1 VLLDLIFETP
11 QETTHRIGKWVYRLY
26 ERDDHYALPDVV
38 LQTEPGARSQL
49 ELHEITIADVSVNV
63 RDSGQ
68 LDSFLKASWR
78 ADAVPGGWMAA
89 RLGVVRGATLRASR
103 LDRAFQST
111 GGGPVEARVTW
122 QYSFAG
128 TDLTPVSNHVTIVL
142 EFMTPGQP
150 VPARPPEPIVDLEA
164 DRLGV
169 PAVLR
174 GIEGTKDYSGFAA
187 VDFGTSSSTVTLYD
201 ARHHFDMVI
210 DPGQA
215 TRLRLGLAGLL
226 NEGPLGDSS
235 WSQRM
240 AGLAAEVAGFDPE
253 LRELDFAALL
263 IRLRGP
269 SVLVDGRD
277 LLLDA
282 TCAAVEHLLQQ
293 SSETFRD
300 WLAPRLLQVYD
311 AAFNVPP
318 LEEMF
323 LRQVVF
329 DADTRSRE
337 ISSMVTVQDGDP
349 ISIKLGPGDPTQ
361 DPAKTVRALKTKLQ
375 QPKRLEGRVAAGEHE
390 ATTDDLI
397 ALVYLALTE
406 HAERFA
412 HDRRDGDPEV
422 IRSLVVTFPTTTPAS
437 TREHLRN
444 LVKHPLQLDTVV
456 TDFDEGVAAGLFFL
470 LRDFGSNRREFGVEG
485 LRARSRKV
493 ATDPPTWTQNMLV
506 LDMGAGTTDIVLIGL
521 TLTDMSEP
529 IPGCPENVQGRYYV
543 IRPEV
548 RNSTGHPQLGGDYL
562 TLRVFY
568 WLKAKI
574 VDALLYGPGF
584 DGRRAELR
592 KQLLLADAA
601 PGTQPSLAE
610 TVLQADGK
618 EPAPEEI
625 RDKLRTV
632 LPTDW
637 RGRTD
642 VKPQAFEHL
651 WGLAEQIKVTLG
663 AAGAKPFEVTRVNL
677 EEILAIGAK
686 TRDLVELLP
695 AQGIKLESKDLQKLA
710 RPVLAQA
717 VQLASWL
724 VRNTLTESEALDRV
738 MLAGRSSMM
747 PLMRQVVVEE
757 LAAEDEDSQASLN
770 WNPAAV
776 TVEAEYAKQAASIGA
791 CWAQSFRDRSVG
803 LADAIP
809 DLIRGRTQIMIDV
822 DNLTHTLP
830 CAFRLQRQ
838 GADDLELLT
847 AGIRLTEIDSEG
859 TIGVRS
865 IWRGLMANF
874 QINRPLNQNT
884 SIQWGVFHYQR
895 RAAREGFTPSD
906 IWTLSSDAVVAA
918 KVRAQLE
925 VSQTL
930 VPYLHLCQG
939 TPHYVFRATP
949 TIDLA
954 QVLGQKYWHES
965 ERRLTEIPAA
975 VWVSGLADREHPG
988 GVEQELFKVWL
999 PGPED
1004 DPTQYF
1010 PEFFRD
1016 SDDPNLPPRPG
1027 RISAPLPLPRAN
1039 GEYRFFLRWP
1049 DGRVDPLTV
1058 ERPPGPRGPTSRF
1071 VATLDTRGWL
1081 RIHRGNPPYW
1091 SVDTLEAVQNRPGAV
1106 FRVEMD
1112 PGVPNLKDS
1121 WDPFNGSH

>member
-11 QETTHRIGKWVYRLY
+11 QETTHRIGAWVYRLY

-49 ELHEITIADVSVNV
+49 DVHEITIVDVSVNV
-63 RDSGQ
+63 RNSGQ
-68 LDSFLKASWR
+68 LDGFLKASWR
-78 ADAVPGGWMAA
+78 ANLAPTRWMAA
-89 RLGVVRGATLRASR
+89 RLQAVSGATLRASR
-103 LDRAFQST
+103 LAAAFQAAA
-111 GGGPVEARVTW
+111 GRPVEVRVTW
-122 QYSFAG
+122 QYSFTG
-128 TDLTPVSNHVTIVL
+128 RNRIPESNHVTVIL
-142 EFMTPGQP
+142 EFMAPGQP
-150 VPARPPEPIVDLEA
+150 VPPPPPVPIVDLEA
-164 DRLGV
+164 
-169 PAVLR
+169 AVLR
-174 GIEGTKDYSGFAA
+174 DIEGTKDYSGFAA

-201 ARHHFDMVI
+201 SRHHFDMVI

-215 TRLRLGLAGLL
+215 TRLRLGLASLL
-226 NEGPLGDSS
+226 NEDPPGDSS

-240 AGLAAEVAGFDPE
+240 SELTAEVAGFDPE

-263 IRLRGP
+263 TRLRAP
-269 SVLVDGRD
+269 SVLVDSRD

-282 TCAAVEHLLQQ
+282 TCAAVERLLQD
-293 SSETFRD
+293 SSETLRE

-323 LRQVVF
+323 LRQVFF
-329 DADTRSRE
+329 DTSRSRE
-337 ISSMVTVQDGDP
+337 IPSMVTMQDGDP

-375 QPKRLEGRVAAGEHE
+375 QPRRLEGRVARGGRE

-422 IRSLVVTFPTTTPAS
+422 IRSLVVTFPTTTPAA
-437 TREHLRN
+437 TRGRLRN
-444 LVKHPLQLDTVV
+444 LVKRPLQLDTVV

-493 ATDPPTWTQNMLV
+493 ASDPPTWTQNMLV

-584 DGRRAELR
+584 DDRRADLR
-592 KQLLLADAA
+592 KRLLLTDAA

-610 TVLQADGK
+610 TVVQADGK
-618 EPAPEEI
+618 EPAPDEV
-625 RDKLRTV
+625 RDNLRTV

-637 RGRTD
+637 KGRAD
-642 VKPQAFEHL
+642 VNPEAFEHL
-651 WGLAEQIKVTLG
+651 WRLAEQIKVTLG
-663 AAGAKPFEVTRVNL
+663 AEGAKPFEVTRVNL
-677 EEILAIGAK
+677 EEFLAIGTK
-686 TRDLVELLP
+686 TRELVELLP
-695 AQGIKLESKDLQKLA
+695 AGGIKLESKDLLKLA

-724 VRNTLTESEALDRV
+724 VRNTLDESEALDRV

-791 CWAQSFRDRSVG
+791 CWAQSVRDRAVG
-803 LADAIP
+803 WVDAIP

-830 CAFRLQRQ
+830 CAFRLQRL

-865 IWRGLMANF
+865 KWVGLMSNF

-895 RAAREGFTPSD
+895 LAAREQFTPSD
-906 IWTLSSDAVVAA
+906 IWTVSSDAVVAG

-925 VSQTL
+925 VNQTL

-939 TPHYVFRATP
+939 MPHYLFRATP
-949 TIDLA
+949 TVELR
-954 QVLGQKYWHES
+954 QVFGQKYWHEG

-975 VWVSGLADREHPG
+975 VWVNGLADREHPD

-1004 DPTQYF
+1004 DLTKYF

-1027 RISAPLPLPRAN
+1027 RISDPLPPPRAN

-1058 ERPPGPRGPTSRF
+1058 ARPPGPRGPTSRF
-1071 VATLDTRGWL
+1071 TATLDTRGSL

-1091 SVDTLEAVQNRPGAV
+1091 SVDTLEAVQERPGAV
-1106 FRVEMD
+1106 FKVEMD